1 MTAAELL
8 VRCLENEG
16 LDYAFGVPGEENL
29 AVLDALLDSKI
40 RFLQT
45 RHEQGAAF
53 MANVQG
59 RLSGKARVCASSSR
73 CRETNAIRPIIKSW
87 ALDSRLK
94 TRKPFTDS

>member
-1 MTAAELL
+1 MTGAELL

-16 LDYAFGVPGEENL
+16 LEHMFGVPGEENL

-40 RFLQT
+40 HFLQT

-59 RLSGKARVCASSSR
+59 RLTGKASVCLATLAARGRS
-73 CRETNAIRPIIKSW
+73 PI
-87 ALDSRLK
+87 
-94 TRKPFTDS
+94 FTKRMESVRSGDLGA